1 MAAIRQVNASCRC
14 AAGPKAFRGPK
25 PFAGQRISLR
35 SRQSPTPISIPEG
48 MTAVTLRTPYL
59 LFIGDAP
66 DQLAA
71 KTADGIAFWRPD
83 ISLGQFRLPGC
94 KADLRIPD
102 MTIEEA
108 AAAGV
113 KTVIV
118 GTTNRGGVLGEGWE
132 GLLVRAMALGM
143 DLASGLHHRL
153 TDIPAL
159 SEAAARHGRQ
169 IADVRHPTR
178 EFAVGN
184 GLKRPG
190 KRLLTVGTD
199 CSIGKMFT
207 ALALEKEMKARG
219 FNADFRATGQ
229 TGIFIAGD
237 GVSIDA
243 VVSDFVSGSVEWL
256 CPANDEDHWDLVEG
270 QGSLFHASY
279 AGVTLGLIHGAQPD
293 ALVVCHEPTRPH
305 MRGLPS
311 YKLPDLRLCI
321 DRNVEAAQL
330 TNPAVRC
337 VGVSVNTSAMDAGAA
352 RDYLRRTEEE
362 LGLPVVDPVR
372 AGVGAIVD
380 RLA

>member
-1 MAAIRQVNASCRC
+1 M
-14 AAGPKAFRGPK
+14 
-25 PFAGQRISLR
+25 
-35 SRQSPTPISIPEG
+35 
-48 MTAVTLRTPYL
+48 TLRTPYL

-102 MTIEEA
+102 MTLEEA

-132 GLLVRAMALGM
+132 GLLVRAMELGM

-153 TDIPAL
+153 ADIPAL
-159 SEAAARHGRQ
+159 RDAAARYGRQ

-178 EFAVGN
+178 DFAVGN
-184 GLKRPG
+184 GIKRPG

-256 CPANDEDHWDLVEG
+256 CPANDPDHWDLK
-270 QGSLFHASY
+270 
-279 AGVTLGLIHGAQPD
+279 
-293 ALVVCHEPTRPH
+293 
-305 MRGLPS
+305 GLPG
-311 YKLPDLRLCI
+311 YFGPHFWETGQRRFYQYWAEL
-321 DRNVEAAQL
+321 
-330 TNPAVRC
+330 
-337 VGVSVNTSAMDAGAA
+337 MDM
-352 RDYLRRTEEE
+352 
-362 LGLPVVDPVR
+362 
-372 AGVGAIVD
+372 
-380 RLA
+380 